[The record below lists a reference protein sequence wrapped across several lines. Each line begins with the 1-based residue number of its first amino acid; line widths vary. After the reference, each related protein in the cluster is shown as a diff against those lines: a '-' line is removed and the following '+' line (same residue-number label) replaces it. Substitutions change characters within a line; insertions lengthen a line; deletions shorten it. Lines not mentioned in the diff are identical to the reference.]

1 MAFIFAMYFTLF
13 LSLHT
18 MSLAAKTAVNDTA
31 KQMLLDDYF
40 LACLSRE
47 ASLLGRKEVLTG
59 KAKFGIF
66 GDGKELAQI
75 AMAKQFQNGDW
86 RSGYYRD
93 QTFMMAIGQ
102 LTVQQYFA
110 ALYAH
115 TDTEKEPSSGGRQM
129 GGHFS
134 TRVLDSNG
142 NWKNVMEMKN
152 SSSDISPTGGQ
163 MPRLLGL
170 AQASKYYKAN
180 TALHSRTQFSNKGN
194 EVAFGTIGDSSTSE
208 GLFWETMNASA
219 VLGVP
224 MCMCVWDNGWGI
236 SVPKKYQT
244 AKESISESL
253 SGMQSEPGAGG
264 IKIFKAKGWD
274 YAELMLK
281 FEQAVKHSR
290 THHQPV
296 LIHVE
301 EITQPQGHSTSG
313 SHERYKT
320 KELLEWYDE
329 FDCIVQFGKFLTDK
343 KVAKQEELDELRAKA
358 KAQARVEQRTAWDE
372 FRAQIQAD
380 VNAAIA
386 LLEAA
391 GQSDAAASLKNNG
404 EAIRKDVFE
413 AIRKVLRAVRGQHSA
428 EIQNIKNWLANAQER
443 MHKAYSSDLYS
454 ERHDLDRSVPV
465 QYAGDAELV
474 DGRVV
479 LRDFWDAKLAEMP
492 EVLIF
497 GEDVGKIGGVNQT
510 CEGLQDKYGELR
522 VTDTGIREATI
533 VGQAI
538 GLAMRGLR
546 PVAEIQYLD
555 YIYYALQIMRD
566 DLASVRYRSAGGQMA
581 PAIISTR
588 GHRLEGIWHSGSP
601 MGAII
606 SSVRGMVVCVP
617 RNMTQA
623 AGMYN
628 NLLKGNDPALVVECL
643 NGYRKKEKM
652 PSNLSEMVVPIGVA
666 EVVKTGSDIT
676 VVSYGSTLHLCLNAA
691 EELASMGI
699 SVEVVDAQTLLPFD
713 TTGVSASSVQKT
725 NRLVVVDEDVEGGAS
740 AYLLDQIINKQGAF
754 NYLDAQPITITS
766 KPHLPAYS
774 TDGDYFSKPSVDDI
788 VEAVYAVM
796 SEGNPARF
804 PRI

>member
-1 MAFIFAMYFTLF
+1 
-13 LSLHT
+13 
-18 MSLAAKTAVNDTA
+18 
-31 KQMLLDDYF
+31 
-40 LACLSRE
+40 
-47 ASLLGRKEVLTG
+47 
-59 KAKFGIF
+59 
-66 GDGKELAQI
+66 
-75 AMAKQFQNGDW
+75 
-86 RSGYYRD
+86 
-93 QTFMMAIGQ
+93 
-102 LTVQQYFA
+102 
-110 ALYAH
+110 
-115 TDTEKEPSSGGRQM
+115 
-129 GGHFS
+129 
-134 TRVLDSNG
+134 
-142 NWKNVMEMKN
+142 
-152 SSSDISPTGGQ
+152 
-163 MPRLLGL
+163 
-170 AQASKYYKAN
+170 
-180 TALHSRTQFSNKGN
+180 
-194 EVAFGTIGDSSTSE
+194 
-208 GLFWETMNASA
+208 
-219 VLGVP
+219 
-224 MCMCVWDNGWGI
+224 
-236 SVPKKYQT
+236 
-244 AKESISESL
+244 
-253 SGMQSEPGAGG
+253 MQSEPGAGG

-274 YAELMLK
+274 YAELMLM

-301 EITQPQGHSTSG
+301 ELTQPQGHSTSG

-320 KELLEWYDE
+320 KELLEWYEE

-343 KVAKQEELDELRAKA
+343 NVAKQEELDELRAKA
-358 KAQARVEQRTAWDE
+358 KAQARAEQRVAWDE

-386 LLEAA
+386 LLAAA
-391 GQSDAAASLKNNG
+391 GQSEAAASLKNNG

-413 AIRKVLRAVRGQHSA
+413 AIRKVLRSVRGQHSS

-443 MHKAYSSDLYS
+443 MHKAYSSELYS

-465 QYAGDAELV
+465 QYAGDAEMV

-492 EVLIF
+492 EVLMF

-510 CEGLQDKYGELR
+510 CEGLQEKYGELR

-666 EVVKTGSDIT
+666 EVVKSGSDIT
-676 VVSYGSTLHLCLNAA
+676 VVSYGSTLHLCMNAA
-691 EELASMGI
+691 DELANMGI

-788 VEAVYAVM
+788 VEAIYAVM

-804 PRI
+804 PKI

>member
-1 MAFIFAMYFTLF
+1 
-13 LSLHT
+13 
-18 MSLAAKTAVNDTA
+18 
-31 KQMLLDDYF
+31 
-40 LACLSRE
+40 
-47 ASLLGRKEVLTG
+47 
-59 KAKFGIF
+59 
-66 GDGKELAQI
+66 
-75 AMAKQFQNGDW
+75 
-86 RSGYYRD
+86 
-93 QTFMMAIGQ
+93 
-102 LTVQQYFA
+102 
-110 ALYAH
+110 
-115 TDTEKEPSSGGRQM
+115 
-129 GGHFS
+129 
-134 TRVLDSNG
+134 
-142 NWKNVMEMKN
+142 
-152 SSSDISPTGGQ
+152 
-163 MPRLLGL
+163 
-170 AQASKYYKAN
+170 
-180 TALHSRTQFSNKGN
+180 
-194 EVAFGTIGDSSTSE
+194 
-208 GLFWETMNASA
+208 
-219 VLGVP
+219 
-224 MCMCVWDNGWGI
+224 
-236 SVPKKYQT
+236 
-244 AKESISESL
+244 
-253 SGMQSEPGAGG
+253 MQSEPGEGG

-301 EITQPQGHSTSG
+301 ELTQPQGHSTSG

-320 KELLEWYDE
+320 KELLEWYEE

-343 KVAKQEELDELRAKA
+343 NVAKQEELDELRAKA
-358 KAQARVEQRTAWDE
+358 KAQARTEQRTAWDE

-391 GQSDAAASLKNNG
+391 GQSEAAASLKSNG

-413 AIRKVLRAVRGQHSA
+413 AIRKVLRTVRGQHSG
-428 EIQNIKNWLANAQER
+428 EIQNIKNWLASAQER
-443 MHKAYSSDLYS
+443 MHKAYSSELYS
-454 ERHDLDRSVPV
+454 ERHDLDRSVSI
-465 QYAGDAELV
+465 QYASDAEMV

-522 VTDTGIREATI
+522 VSDTGIREATI

-666 EVVKTGSDIT
+666 EVVKVGSDIT

-691 EELASMGI
+691 DELANMGI

-788 VEAVYAVM
+788 VEAIYAVM

>member
-1 MAFIFAMYFTLF
+1 
-13 LSLHT
+13 
-18 MSLAAKTAVNDTA
+18 MSVTSKGAVNETA
-31 KQMLLDDYF
+31 KKILLDDYF

-75 AMAKQFQNGDW
+75 AMARQFKNGDW

-93 QTFMMAIGQ
+93 QTFMMAIGE
-102 LTVQQYFA
+102 LTIKQYFA
-110 ALYAH
+110 GLYAH
-115 TDTEKEPSSGGRQM
+115 TDVNKEPSSGGRQM

-134 TRVLDSNG
+134 TRFIDG
-142 NWKNVMEMKN
+142 EGKWKNIMEHKN

-170 AQASKYYKAN
+170 AQASKLYKQN
-180 TALHSRTQFSNKGN
+180 EKLHHKTNFSNKGN

-208 GLFWETMNASA
+208 GLFWETMNAAA

-244 AKESISESL
+244 AKESISDSL
-253 SGMQSEPGAGG
+253 SGMEGEPGQGG
-264 IKIFKAKGWD
+264 IKIFRVKGWD
-274 YAELMLK
+274 YANLQITFDK
-281 FEQAVKHSR
+281 AVRHAR
-290 THHQPV
+290 ENHQPV
-296 LIHVE
+296 LIHVD

-313 SHERYKT
+313 SHERYKS
-320 KELLEWYDE
+320 KELLSWYETADCLVKFSE
-329 FDCIVQFGKFLTDK
+329 FIIEKGMANQD
-343 KVAKQEELDELRAKA
+343 ELDELRNKA
-358 KAQARVEQRTAWDE
+358 KVQVRNEQKQAWEEFVEL
-372 FRAQIQAD
+372 IQTDKKEALALINE
-380 VNAAIA
+380 VGAAHNQLASTGVLNEI
-386 LLEAA
+386 
-391 GQSDAAASLKNNG
+391 QSA
-404 EAIRKDVFE
+404 EIRKDIFN
-413 AIRKVLRAVRGQHSA
+413 AVRKTIRTCRGQESA
-428 EIQNIKNWLANAQER
+428 ALTQLKNWYAGAQR
-443 MHKAYSSDLYS
+443 KMNYAYSSHLMDGQANHSLHIAPQINES
-454 ERHDLDRSVPV
+454 CEW
-465 QYAGDAELV
+465 V
-474 DGRVV
+474 DGRII
-479 LRDFWDAKLAEMP
+479 LRDFWDQKLTEIP

-510 CEGLQDKYGELR
+510 CEGLQEKHGELR
-522 VTDTGIREATI
+522 VSDTGIREATI

-566 DLASVRYRSAGGQMA
+566 DLATVRYRTAGGQMA

-606 SSVRGMVVCVP
+606 HSVRGMHVCVP

-628 NLLKGNDPALVVECL
+628 NLLQGNDPAIVVECL
-643 NGYRKKEKM
+643 NGYRKKEQM
-652 PSNLSEMVVPIGVA
+652 PSNLGQYVVPIGVA
-666 EVVKTGSDIT
+666 EVIKEGTDIT
-676 VVSYGSTLHLCLNAA
+676 VVSYGSTLHLCMQAA
-691 EELASMGI
+691 EELSTLGI
-699 SVEVVDAQTLLPFD
+699 HAEIVDAQTLLPFD
-713 TTGVSASSVQKT
+713 TTHVCANSVKKT
-725 NRLVVVDEDVEGGAS
+725 NRLLIVDEDVPGGAS
-740 AYLLDQIINKQGAF
+740 AYLLDYILNKQGAF
-754 NYLDAQPITITS
+754 QHLDAQPETLAS
-766 KPHLPAYS
+766 KEHLPAYS

-788 VEAVYAVM
+788 VEKVYTIMHECKPGV
-796 SEGNPARF
+796 F
-804 PRI
+804 PKL

>member
-1 MAFIFAMYFTLF
+1 
-13 LSLHT
+13 
-18 MSLAAKTAVNDTA
+18 MSAPVKQPVNETA
-31 KQMLLDDYF
+31 KQILLDDFF

-75 AMAKQFQNGDW
+75 AMARQFKKGDW

-93 QTFMMAIGQ
+93 QTFMMAIGE
-102 LTVQQYFA
+102 LTVKQYFA
-110 ALYAH
+110 GLYAH
-115 TDTEKEPSSGGRQM
+115 TDVEKEPSSGGRQM

-134 TRVLDSNG
+134 TRFIDQNG
-142 NWKNVMEMKN
+142 NWKNVMESKN

-170 AQASKYYKAN
+170 AQASKLYRQNEK
-180 TALHSRTQFSNKGN
+180 LHHKSQFSNKGN

-208 GLFWETMNASA
+208 GLFWETMNAAA

-253 SGMQSEPGAGG
+253 SGMESEPSNGG
-264 IKIFKAKGWD
+264 IKIFRVKGWD
-274 YAELMLK
+274 YAHLQITFDK
-281 FEQAVKHSR
+281 AVKHAR
-290 THHQPV
+290 EFHQPV
-296 LIHVE
+296 LIHVD

-313 SHERYKT
+313 SHERYKS
-320 KELLEWYDE
+320 KELLSWYE
-329 FDCIVQFGKFLTDK
+329 TADCIVKFSEFIVEK
-343 KVAKQEELDELRAKA
+343 GVATHEDLNELRTKA
-358 KAQARVEQRTAWDE
+358 KNQVRIDQRSAWDE
-372 FRAQIQAD
+372 FVALVQND
-380 VNAAIA
+380 VNAAKEFISNVA
-386 LLEAA
+386 SAHENISFEAPLELIEKA
-391 GQSDAAASLKNNG
+391 
-404 EAIRKDVFE
+404 EIRKDVFS
-413 AIRKVLRAVRGQHSA
+413 AVRLTIRLCRGAQSNA
-428 EIQNIKNWLANAQER
+428 LTLLKNWYSEATER
-443 MHKAYSSDLYS
+443 MHEAYSSHLIDQNSQFEISIPPTFNSSS
-454 ERHDLDRSVPV
+454 EW
-465 QYAGDAELV
+465 V
-474 DGRVV
+474 DGRII
-479 LRDFWDAKLAEMP
+479 LRDFWDKKLSEIP

-510 CEGLQDKYGELR
+510 CEGLQEKHGEHR
-522 VTDTGIREATI
+522 VSDTGIREATI

-566 DLASVRYRSAGGQMA
+566 DLATVRYRTAGGQMS

-606 SSVRGMVVCVP
+606 HSVRGMHVCVP

-628 NLLKGNDPALVVECL
+628 NLLRGNDPAIVVECL
-643 NGYRKKEKM
+643 NGYRKKEQL
-652 PSNLSEMVVPIGVA
+652 PENLGEYIVPLGFA
-666 EVVKTGSDIT
+666 EIVRSGSDLT
-676 VVSYGSTLHLCLNAA
+676 VVSYGSTLHLCIQAS
-691 EELASMGI
+691 EELSNMGI
-699 SVEVVDAQTLLPFD
+699 NIEVIDAQTLLPFD
-713 TTGVSASSVQKT
+713 KTGICASSVQKT
-725 NRLVVVDEDVEGGAS
+725 NRLLIVDEDVPGGAS

-754 NYLDAQPITITS
+754 QYLDAQPDTLTS
-766 KPHLPAYS
+766 KEHLPAYS
-774 TDGDYFSKPSVDDI
+774 TDGDYFSKPSIDDI
-788 VEAVYAVM
+788 VEKVYGIM
-796 SEGNPARF
+796 HESNPKKF
-804 PRI
+804 PKL

>member
-1 MAFIFAMYFTLF
+1 M
-13 LSLHT
+13 
-18 MSLAAKTAVNDTA
+18 VNA
-31 KQMLLDDYF
+31 
-40 LACLSRE
+40 
-47 ASLLGRKEVLTG
+47 GGVL
-59 KAKFGIF
+59 
-66 GDGKELAQI
+66 Q
-75 AMAKQFQNGDW
+75 
-86 RSGYYRD
+86 
-93 QTFMMAIGQ
+93 
-102 LTVQQYFA
+102 
-110 ALYAH
+110 
-115 TDTEKEPSSGGRQM
+115 
-129 GGHFS
+129 
-134 TRVLDSNG
+134 
-142 NWKNVMEMKN
+142 
-152 SSSDISPTGGQ
+152 
-163 MPRLLGL
+163 
-170 AQASKYYKAN
+170 
-180 TALHSRTQFSNKGN
+180 
-194 EVAFGTIGDSSTSE
+194 
-208 GLFWETMNASA
+208 
-219 VLGVP
+219 VP
-224 MCMCVWDNGWGI
+224 MLISIWDDEYGI
-236 SVPKKYQT
+236 SVHAKYQT
-244 AKESISESL
+244 TKENLTSIL
-253 SGMQSEPGAGG
+253 SG
-264 IKIFKAKGWD
+264 FKTDENGKGYELFTVKGWD

-301 EITQPQGHSTSG
+301 ELTQPQGHSTSG

-320 KELLEWYDE
+320 KELLEWYEE

-358 KAQARVEQRTAWDE
+358 KAQARAEQRTAWDE

-391 GQSDAAASLKNNG
+391 GQSEAAASLKNNS

-413 AIRKVLRAVRGQHSA
+413 AIRKVLRTVRGQHSP
-428 EIQNIKNWLANAQER
+428 EIQNIKNWLASAQER
-443 MHKAYSSDLYS
+443 MHKAYSSELYS
-454 ERHDLDRSVPV
+454 DRNDLDRSVSI
-465 QYAGDAELV
+465 QYASDAEMV

-522 VTDTGIREATI
+522 VSDTGIREATI

-666 EVVKTGSDIT
+666 EVVKVGNDIT
-676 VVSYGSTLHLCLNAA
+676 IVSYGSTLHMCLSAA
-691 EELASMGI
+691 DELANMGI

-788 VEAVYAVM
+788 VEAIYAVM

-804 PRI
+804 PKI

>member
-1 MAFIFAMYFTLF
+1 
-13 LSLHT
+13 
-18 MSLAAKTAVNDTA
+18 
-31 KQMLLDDYF
+31 
-40 LACLSRE
+40 
-47 ASLLGRKEVLTG
+47 
-59 KAKFGIF
+59 
-66 GDGKELAQI
+66 
-75 AMAKQFQNGDW
+75 
-86 RSGYYRD
+86 
-93 QTFMMAIGQ
+93 
-102 LTVQQYFA
+102 
-110 ALYAH
+110 
-115 TDTEKEPSSGGRQM
+115 
-129 GGHFS
+129 
-134 TRVLDSNG
+134 
-142 NWKNVMEMKN
+142 
-152 SSSDISPTGGQ
+152 
-163 MPRLLGL
+163 
-170 AQASKYYKAN
+170 
-180 TALHSRTQFSNKGN
+180 
-194 EVAFGTIGDSSTSE
+194 
-208 GLFWETMNASA
+208 
-219 VLGVP
+219 
-224 MCMCVWDNGWGI
+224 
-236 SVPKKYQT
+236 
-244 AKESISESL
+244 
-253 SGMQSEPGAGG
+253 
-264 IKIFKAKGWD
+264 
-274 YAELMLK
+274 
-281 FEQAVKHSR
+281 VKHSR

-313 SHERYKT
+313 SHERYKS
-320 KELLEWYDE
+320 KELLEWYEE
-329 FDCIVQFGKFLTDK
+329 FDCIVQFGKFLTEK
-343 KVAKQEELDELRAKA
+343 NVAKHEELDELRAKA
-358 KAQARVEQRTAWDE
+358 KAQARTDQRTAWDE

-380 VNAAIA
+380 VNAAIT

-391 GQSDAAASLKNNG
+391 GQTEAAASLKNNG
-404 EAIRKDVFE
+404 EAIRKDIFE
-413 AIRKVLRAVRGQHSA
+413 AIRKVLRTVRGQQST
-428 EIQNIKNWLANAQER
+428 EIQNIKNWLASAQER
-443 MHKAYSSDLYS
+443 MHKAYSSELYS
-454 ERHDLDRSVPV
+454 DRNDLDRSVSI
-465 QYAGDAELV
+465 QYASDAEMV

-566 DLASVRYRSAGGQMA
+566 DLATVRYRSAGGQMA

-666 EVVKTGSDIT
+666 EVVKVGSDIT
-676 VVSYGSTLHLCLNAA
+676 VVSYGSTLHMCLNAA
-691 EELASMGI
+691 DELAGMGI

-788 VEAVYAVM
+788 VEAIYAVM

>member
-1 MAFIFAMYFTLF
+1 
-13 LSLHT
+13 
-18 MSLAAKTAVNDTA
+18 MSLAGKTAVNDTA

-134 TRVLDSNG
+134 TRALDSNG
-142 NWKNVMEMKN
+142 NWKTVMEMKN

-253 SGMQSEPGAGG
+253 SGMQSEPGEGG

-301 EITQPQGHSTSG
+301 ELTQPQGHSTSG

-358 KAQARVEQRTAWDE
+358 KAQARAEQRTAWDE

-386 LLEAA
+386 LLAAA
-391 GQSDAAASLKNNG
+391 GQSEAAASLKNNG

-413 AIRKVLRAVRGQHSA
+413 AIRKVLRTVRGQHSA
-428 EIQNIKNWLANAQER
+428 EIQNIKNWLASAQER
-443 MHKAYSSDLYS
+443 MHKAYSSELYS
-454 ERHDLDRSVPV
+454 DRNDLDRSVSI
-465 QYAGDAELV
+465 QYASDAEMV

-510 CEGLQDKYGELR
+510 CEGLQEKYGELR
-522 VTDTGIREATI
+522 VSDTGIREATI

-666 EVVKTGSDIT
+666 EVVKVGSDIT

-691 EELASMGI
+691 DELASMGI

-788 VEAVYAVM
+788 VEAIYAVM